1 MRSHGSDEVS
11 WDRMG
16 SDEVARGQT
25 RLNGVKCGQ
34 GISSVAVYM
43 YKLMVTDDEENMSM
57 YRGRHTRLIIKMFIR
72 IGHVG
77 STQ

>member
-1 MRSHGSDEVS
+1 
-11 WDRMG
+11 MG

-57 YRGRHTRLIIKMFIR
+57 YKGIDHKNVHRNRSRDQHPMR
-72 IGHVG
+72 
-77 STQ
+77 S